1 MHKWD
6 FEGGPNDDAW
16 TLSCLDSD
24 TGRVVR
30 RSTRTFSTLGECV
43 LDAVKHR
50 VTDVRNYGRLD
61 TPLEE
66 ALVSREF
73 LGSLLARAERA
84 DDEQVPDI
92 ECRLAE
98 IDGVIAVLTETTR
111 KH

>member
-1 MHKWD
+1 MFKWD
-6 FEGGPNDDAW
+6 FDGGPNDDAW
-16 TLSCLDSD
+16 TWSCVESN
-24 TGRVVR
+24 TGQVLRG
-30 RSTRTFSTLGECV
+30 STRTFSTLGECV

-50 VTDVRNYGRLD
+50 VSEVRDYGALD

-73 LGSLLARAERA
+73 LSSLLTRAERA

-92 ECRLAE
+92 EHRLAE
-98 IDGVIAVLTETTR
+98 IEGVIAVLTETTR